1 MAQKKTDVSKT
12 VPMEPDKV
20 ATAAEPV
27 QPDMIVTAMQSM
39 ILRKRITTQNKVEV
53 RQKKKRQAGT
63 SNDVDEETKV
73 KDDLEKI
80 MKTLLIFLMML
91 KRRIKL

>member
-27 QPDMIVTAMQSM
+27 QPDKIVTAMQSM
-39 ILRKRITTQNKVEV
+39 MLRKRITTQNKVEV
-53 RQKKKRQAGT
+53 RQKKRQAGT
-63 SNDVDEETKV
+63 SNYVDEETKV